1 MTFPSIKRIFVP
13 WISLPLAFLI
23 AAACGTFEVI
33 VEGTALPPGEV
44 SASPTPAEAAPSS
57 DPAAADVPALATPT
71 ATPDSVAAGVDPRL
85 LGLIYRYSSSVN
97 EVTEQ
102 FTMSQLYERA
112 AVTPSPDGAYAL
124 YDGGNGIHLLT
135 AATRE
140 DRLLVEADQDE
151 VCCGVWWPAR
161 PDVVLYA
168 ILPSLD
174 ERGPGTLG
182 QLAAV
187 GIDGTDYGV
196 LDAEH
201 DPGPGPPAPAPDGER
216 IAYGGGE
223 VGYIKTWGGD
233 VEVFDPRD
241 YGLST
246 DTSLHIG
253 SPAWSPDG
261 DQLAW
266 VIGNVPEP
274 EQISTVVF
282 DMAARTATI
291 VHTHTV
297 LGGRGGWFPAPVW
310 SPDGEWLAVFTDD
323 LPDRRYRT
331 TVVRADGSEAH
342 EIGAG
347 SVVWHPSGEWL
358 ALNQLDAP
366 DAEMVIHLVEVGVW
380 EREPAGLI
388 AGTEAIAWAAR

>member
-1 MTFPSIKRIFVP
+1 MTFPPIKRIFIP

-33 VEGTALPPGEV
+33 VEGTAPPPGEV
-44 SASPTPAEAAPSS
+44 SVSPTPAH
-57 DPAAADVPALATPT
+57 ATPT
-71 ATPDSVAAGVDPRL
+71 ATPDSISAGVDPRL

-97 EVTEQ
+97 EVTER
-102 FTMSQLYERA
+102 FTMDQLYDRA
-112 AVTPSPDGAYAL
+112 AVTPSPDGAHAL
-124 YDGGNGIHLLT
+124 YEDPTGIHLLT
-135 AATRE
+135 AATGE
-140 DRLLVEADQDE
+140 DHLLVDAGQGE
-151 VCCGVWWPAR
+151 VCCAVWWPAR
-161 PDVVLYA
+161 PDIVLYA
-168 ILPSLD
+168 VLPSLD
-174 ERGPGTLG
+174 ERGPGALG

-187 GIDGTDYGV
+187 SVDGTDYGV

-201 DPGPGPPAPAPDGER
+201 DPGPGLPAPSPDGER

-223 VGYIKTWGGD
+223 VGYIKTWGGG

-246 DTSLHIG
+246 ATSPHIG

-261 DQLAW
+261 AKLAW

-282 DMAARTATI
+282 DVAARTATI
-291 VHTHTV
+291 VHTHV
-297 LGGRGGWFPAPVW
+297 VVGGRGGWFPAPVW
-310 SPDGEWLAVFTDD
+310 SPDGEWLTVQTDD
-323 LPDRRYRT
+323 LADRRFRT

-347 SVVWHPSGEWL
+347 SVVWHPAGEWL
-358 ALNQLDAP
+358 ALNQLDTP
-366 DAEMVIHLVEVGVW
+366 DAEMQIHLVEVGEW
-380 EREPAGLI
+380 ERQPTNIPAGS
-388 AGTEAIAWAAR
+388 EALVWAAH